1 MLISSKFTTKW
12 SLITYIGV
20 GNRAYESRFTVSH
33 MANGTDID
41 GGLARD
47 DLWHQGRNLTDVEIL
62 QVLHSQMLLAE
73 HLHLLSFNDV
83 CLGQLF
89 KDEGLLLLAF

>member
-1 MLISSKFTTKW
+1 MTNRLWEKGVLTSSKFTTNR

-47 DLWHQGRNLTDVEIL
+47 DLKASSIFVSLSLSVPNVSLTT
-62 QVLHSQMLLAE
+62 
-73 HLHLLSFNDV
+73 F
-83 CLGQLF
+83 
-89 KDEGLLLLAF
+89 